1 MENVKKIVI
10 AIDNDPDA
18 ENVALNGLQL
28 ALQLKAEIA
37 ILSVV
42 DTTILKVERSI
53 SSADFVK
60 ILKSDY
66 KKLQQKLTKTIFKNH
81 TVSTF
86 LQEGKPYEVILKV
99 ADEWYADIIVIGT
112 HGRGGLSHLIMGSVA
127 EKVIRHSKKPVLAI
141 PRRLQ

>member
-28 ALQLKAEIA
+28 AIQLKAEIA

-141 PRRLQ
+141 PRRL

>member
-1 MENVKKIVI
+1 MDNVKKIVI

-42 DTTILKVERSI
+42 DTTLVKVERSI

-81 TVSTF
+81 TISTF

-112 HGRGGLSHLIMGSVA
+112 HGRGELSHLIMGSVA
-127 EKVIRHSKKPVLAI
+127 QKVIRHSKKPVLAI
-141 PRRLQ
+141 PSGP

>member
-127 EKVIRHSKKPVLAI
+127 QKVIRHSKKPVLAI
-141 PRRLQ
+141 PSGP

>member
-1 MENVKKIVI
+1 MDNVKKIVI

-42 DTTILKVERSI
+42 DTTLVKVERSI

-81 TVSTF
+81 TISTF

-127 EKVIRHSKKPVLAI
+127 QKVIRHSKKPVLAI
-141 PRRLQ
+141 PSGP

>member
-141 PRRLQ
+141 PRRL

>member
-127 EKVIRHSKKPVLAI
+127 EKVIRHSNKPVLAI
-141 PRRLQ
+141 PRRL

>member
-10 AIDNDPDA
+10 AIDNDTAA
-18 ENVALNGLQL
+18 ENVALNGFQL

-37 ILSVV
+37 LVSVV

-53 SSADFVK
+53 LPGEFVK

-66 KKLQQKLTKTIFKNH
+66 KKLQQKLTETIFKNH
-81 TVSTF
+81 KVSTF

-99 ADEWYADIIVIGT
+99 ADEWYADIIVIGN
-112 HGRGGLSHLIMGSVA
+112 HGRGGLPHLIIGSVA
-127 EKVIRHSKKPVLAI
+127 KKLIRHSKKPVLTI
-141 PRRLQ
+141 PSEP

>member
-1 MENVKKIVI
+1 MENEKKIVI

-141 PRRLQ
+141 PRRL